1 MRALVQINFPTANTL
16 QELEEDLSIACT
28 SSKHQNR
35 LSWSRG
41 TIHLRQSRMKL
52 EGPQEGDIEERE
64 REELNRLKEGEKAF
78 WSILPGLIQEGYT
91 SLDMLPR
98 KEALATETLSDLECH
113 PQKASIPIDG
123 SFSRTG

>member
-1 MRALVQINFPTANTL
+1 
-16 QELEEDLSIACT
+16 
-28 SSKHQNR
+28 
-35 LSWSRG
+35 
-41 TIHLRQSRMKL
+41 MKL

-98 KEALATETLSDLECH
+98 E
-113 PQKASIPIDG
+113 G
-123 SFSRTG
+123 SSSNRNVVRFRVPPTKGVNPDRRLILQDWLNERSCRWSPSGCQRCEE